1 MPQVTPP
8 IAFPADDREA
18 REPAPPAPQAMVPRR
33 QPRRFLGL
41 LVGLIL
47 LAAVVGA
54 IIAVMSYARNSKGIA
69 AEDFDLR
76 LGKAEVADI
85 QVAVSEVGAIEPVV
99 KVDVKSS
106 LSGRVTDLLAREGD
120 RVRRGQVLAR
130 VEPDVNQAQT
140 LSEVRSGLN
149 MTEIKARDAERDL
162 QTNTRLH
169 EEGFVSDQ
177 QLKDARVK
185 FETAREDLE
194 AARTKMR
201 IVVESGIPLDQ
212 PISTTQRVNIVS
224 PMDGVV
230 IRKNV
235 EVGQTVT
242 SGVSSFNEGTVL
254 YAVADVGSMLIKAS
268 INEVDIGRVRLRSPV
283 VVTVDAFPYKR
294 FDGTVSHISPSARL
308 KDKIK
313 VFDIEIALARQVPEF
328 RAGMTANVEVRGDRV
343 EKTLSVPVEAIFKKN
358 EREVVYALKPRF
370 DEPRKGEKAP
380 RKGKSD
386 KYDISETWQRFFEER
401 DVKVGLVSLERAQIL
416 AGLTDGEAIALENPT
431 RPRQIEDED

>member
-1 MPQVTPP
+1 MPQATPP
-8 IAFPADDREA
+8 PLAFPADDRDKV
-18 REPAPPAPQAMVPRR
+18 EPQPAPQAFAPRR
-33 QPRRFLGL
+33 RPRRWIGFLVALLL
-41 LVGLIL
+41 LVAVAGGIY
-47 LAAVVGA
+47 AAL
-54 IIAVMSYARNSKGIA
+54 SYARNSKGIA
-69 AEDFDLR
+69 ADDLDLR

-99 KVDVKSS
+99 KVDVKST
-106 LSGRVTDLLAREGD
+106 LSGKVTDLLAREGD

-149 MTEIKARDAERDL
+149 LAEIKARDAERDL
-162 QTNTRLH
+162 RTNTRLH

-177 QLKDARVK
+177 QLKDSRVK
-185 FETAREDLE
+185 FDTASEDLE
-194 AARTKMR
+194 AARAKIR

-212 PISTTQRVNIVS
+212 PISTTQRVNIAS

-254 YAVADVGSMLIKAS
+254 YTVADVGSMLIKAS
-268 INEVDIGRVRLRSPV
+268 INEVDIGRVRPGAPV

-328 RAGMTANVEVRGDRV
+328 RTGMTANVEVRGDRV

-358 EREVVYALKPRF
+358 EREVAYALKPRF
-370 DEPRKGEKAP
+370 DEPRKGEKTP
-380 RKGKSD
+380 RKNKSG
-386 KYDISETWQRFFEER
+386 KYDVSETWQRFFEER
-401 DVKVGLVSLERAQIL
+401 EVKVGLVSLERAQIL
-416 AGLTDGEAIALENPT
+416 AGLSDGAEIALENPT